1 MSEYV
6 AGCYGRREF
15 ISGFTGSA
23 GSALVTLDQA
33 LCWTDGRYF
42 VQAEQELD
50 SGVWTLMK
58 QGKECL
64 TMEQWLADNL
74 GEEYPGTTSSE
85 NSAGGGRK
93 KRRKVGVDP
102 LLLQE
107 CLASSYTKL
116 FESRNLELV
125 GVEDNL
131 VDLVWGDERPPAP
144 SGVAFQLGVE
154 RTGKT
159 TATKL
164 RELRDK
170 MEQCKAELIV
180 LSALVRPIP
189 NPNPIP
195 NPIPIPI
202 PIPTPIPTPI
212 SFLPSFLLS
221 LLVRLV
227 YDTHT
232 HARWS

>member
-6 AGCYGRREF
+6 ACCYGRREF

-74 GEEYPGTTSSE
+74 GEECPGTSSSSSG
-85 NSAGGGRK
+85 NSAGGRNN
-93 KRRKVGVDP
+93 RRKVGVDP

-107 CLASSYTKL
+107 SLASSYAKL

-131 VDLVWGDERPPAP
+131 VDLVWGDERPAAP
-144 SGVAFQLGVE
+144 SGLAFKLDVE

-180 LSALVRPIP
+180 LSALVRP
-189 NPNPIP
+189 
-195 NPIPIPI
+195 
-202 PIPTPIPTPI
+202 
-212 SFLPSFLLS
+212 SFLPLS
-221 LLVRLV
+221 LLVRLSM
-227 YDTHT
+227 YDT
-232 HARWS
+232 RSLE